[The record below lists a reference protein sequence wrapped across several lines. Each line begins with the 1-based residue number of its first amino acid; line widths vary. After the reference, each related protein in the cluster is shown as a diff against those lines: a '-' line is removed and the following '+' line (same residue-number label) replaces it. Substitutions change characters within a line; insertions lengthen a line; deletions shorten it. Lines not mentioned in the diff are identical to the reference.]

1 MTALTIRPADS
12 GDAAAVAAIYAPIVR
27 ETAISFEA
35 EPPTTATMAERI
47 ETTLPVYPW
56 LVAISGDRLLG
67 YVYAG
72 EHSGRAA
79 YRWSVNVTAYVAA
92 TARGQGVGRRLYGVL
107 MAILQAQGFR
117 SAFAGITLPNQASV
131 GLHEAIGF
139 EPLGVYRQVGFKL
152 GAWRDVGW
160 WRLALANGDGA
171 PSEPKPFAALRETAG
186 FRELLA

>member
-1 MTALTIRPADS
+1 MTGLTIRPAYHE
-12 GDAAAVAAIYAPIVR
+12 DAAAVAAIYAPIVHD
-27 ETAISFEA
+27 TAISFEA
-35 EPPTTATMAERI
+35 EPPSAATMAERI
-47 ETTLPVYPW
+47 GNTLPTYPW
-56 LVAISGDRLLG
+56 LVAVSGDQLLG

-92 TARGQGVGRRLYGVL
+92 TARGQGVGRRLYDVL
-107 MAILQAQGFR
+107 MAILRAQGFR
-117 SAFAGITLPNQASV
+117 SAFAGITLPNEASV

-139 EPLGVYRQVGFKL
+139 EPLGVYREVGFKL

-160 WRLALANGDGA
+160 WRLALASGDGA
-171 PSEPKPFAALRETAG
+171 PSEPEAFAQFRETAA